1 MTGPVADGAGVGTP
15 IGDYGLLSDRHSAA
29 LVSRA
34 GAVDWLCFPRFDSAA
49 VFGALLDERAGSWTI
64 RPVGEAGVSR
74 GYVDDS
80 MVLRTAFTT
89 STGAF
94 TLTDALATG
103 SDPDPHRLGALAP
116 HLLVRSVT
124 CTRGSVELALD
135 FRPRPEYGL
144 VVPLL
149 SPRPGGIEARG
160 GPAVMVLSSP
170 LPLDMGAGAAT
181 GTIALEAGRT
191 LHFGLHW
198 APLGGPGP
206 RVWGQ
211 EELAGQLADTVAAW
225 QAWSRMHQTYT
236 GPWREQVHRSGRFLQ
251 ALSYQPTGAI
261 VAAATT
267 SLPEEAG
274 GVRNW
279 DYRYAWVRDAAFTMD
294 ALWVAACPDE
304 ADEFFAFMASAAATG
319 WTGTHLQIMYGI
331 GGEHDLTER
340 ELPHLTG
347 WRGSRPVRVGNGA
360 WSQPQLDVYGE
371 LLDTAAR
378 FEDQLSSGPAL
389 RVFLTGLA
397 DAAAEVWR
405 RPDHGIWEIR
415 GEPRHFLYSKLM
427 CWVALDRAVRLADR
441 LRAADRV
448 PAWRA
453 TRDEIRE
460 AILGEGWSPAAG
472 AFTQSF
478 GSDALDASALML
490 PLTGF
495 LPSDDPRVLATV
507 DAVAER
513 LTDRGG
519 LVRRYLT
526 TTGVDGL
533 SGQEGSFLL
542 CTFWLAH
549 AQALAG
555 RTAQARATFE
565 RAAAHANDLGLL
577 AEQTDPRTGALL
589 GNFPQA
595 FSHIG
600 LVNAAWAI
608 AQAEER
614 EDVGPPGPPLDPNP
628 QGRPG

>member
-1 MTGPVADGAGVGTP
+1 MSVPASTP
-15 IGDYGLLSDRHSAA
+15 IGDYALLSDRHSAA

-49 VFGALLDERAGSWTI
+49 VFAALLDERAGSWTV
-64 RPVGEAGVSR
+64 RPSGRAEVSR
-74 GYVDDS
+74 AYVGDS
-80 MVLRTAFTT
+80 MVLRTVFTT
-89 STGAF
+89 PTGTV

-103 SDPDPHRLGALAP
+103 PGDDPHKLGAGAP
-116 HLLVRSVT
+116 HLLTRSVT
-124 CTRGSVELALD
+124 CTEGTAEVGVE

-144 VVPLL
+144 VVPML
-149 SPRPGGIEARG
+149 SVCDGGIQARG
-160 GPAVMVLSSP
+160 GPAVLTLTSP
-170 LPLDMGAGAAT
+170 LPLGLDSDVAT
-181 GTIALEAGRT
+181 GGATLEAGDT
-191 LHFGLHW
+191 LHFALHW
-198 APLGGPGP
+198 APLGAPAP

-211 EELAGQLADTVAAW
+211 REIAEELARTVAAW
-225 QAWSRMHQTYT
+225 QEWSRMHQSYT
-236 GPWREQVHRSGRFLQ
+236 GPWKEQVHRSGRVLQ

-267 SLPEEAG
+267 SLPEDPG

-304 ADEFFAFMASAAATG
+304 AEEFFTFMAAAAATG
-319 WTGTHLQIMYGI
+319 WTHSHLQIMYGI

-347 WRGSRPVRVGNGA
+347 WSASRPVRVGNGA

-378 FEDQLSSGPAL
+378 FEDQLRDRRAL
-389 RVFLTGLA
+389 CGFLTGLA
-397 DAAAEVWR
+397 DSAAQVWR
-405 RPDHGIWEIR
+405 RADHGIWEIR

-427 CWVALDRAVRLADR
+427 CWVALDRAVRLAGHLDAAE
-441 LRAADRV
+441 RAEE
-448 PAWRA
+448 WRA
-453 TRDEIRE
+453 TRDEIRDS
-460 AILGEGWSPAAG
+460 ILARGWNPTVR

-495 LPSDDPRVLATV
+495 LPADDPRVLATI
-507 DAVAER
+507 DAVADR
-513 LTDRGG
+513 LTDRRG
-519 LVRRYLT
+519 LVRRYDT
-526 TTGVDGL
+526 ATGVDGL
-533 SGQEGSFLL
+533 SGDEGSFLL
-542 CTFWLAH
+542 CTFWLAQ

-555 RTAQARATFE
+555 YTARARTTFE

-577 AEQTDPRTGALL
+577 AEQADPRTGEPL

-600 LVNAAWAI
+600 LINAAWAI
-608 AQAEER
+608 SQA
-614 EDVGPPGPPLDPNP
+614 G
-628 QGRPG
+628 